1 MRSCS
6 LSSRLLLL
14 WICFFLSYY
23 SCDEQEIGA
32 SCKYWGLGKHNVLM
46 KNLETNRTQCM
57 RYFFSPLNGWLCLT
71 FYVFT
76 SILISLISFRIWLNE
91 NVVRHHRES
100 AMWWYEIL
108 ARWRSRQ
115 RNDFFLLFMHVES
128 EASGAWCAVHCKL
141 VLIDLIKSKNCIEI
155 GGGNADAVDLRFALV
170 HPMPLSHVSV

>member
-115 RNDFFLLFMHVES
+115 RNDFCCCCSCMS
-128 EASGAWCAVHCKL
+128 SPRRAVHDVQCIVNWFWLIWSNRKIVSKL
-141 VLIDLIKSKNCIEI
+141 VAEM
-155 GGGNADAVDLRFALV
+155 R
-170 HPMPLSHVSV
+170 MR